1 MMLQRF
7 FLTFA
12 LLVASVAAQAQTFPP
27 LTGRVADTANILDP
41 TQEQALTA
49 KLEAIEDQSGRQVVV
64 ATLADLQGYDIADY
78 GYRLG
83 RTWGIGQKGEDNGAL
98 LIVAPGERK
107 VRIEVGYGLEGIL
120 NDAMFIIII
129 QRAFIPPFKQ
139 DDYPASIAAGVNG
152 IGKLLHL
159 TSHEASQGALEA
171 ETTEKGR

>member
-7 FLTFA
+7 VLTFA
-12 LLVASVAAQAQTFPP
+12 LLVASVAAHAQTFPP
-27 LTGRVADTANILDP
+27 LTGRVVDTANILDP

-98 LIVAPGERK
+98 LIVAHDELGNASCRER
-107 VRIEVGYGLEGIL
+107 VC
-120 NDAMFIIII
+120 
-129 QRAFIPPFKQ
+129 Q
-139 DDYPASIAAGVNG
+139 
-152 IGKLLHL
+152 
-159 TSHEASQGALEA
+159 
-171 ETTEKGR
+171 